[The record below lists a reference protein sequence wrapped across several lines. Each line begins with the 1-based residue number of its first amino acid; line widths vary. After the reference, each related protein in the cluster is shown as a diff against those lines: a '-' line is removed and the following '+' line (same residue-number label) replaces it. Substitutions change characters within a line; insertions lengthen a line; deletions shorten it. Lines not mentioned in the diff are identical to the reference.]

1 MVSLDAKRIRALL
14 FPCRTVPELTVPE
27 WREQELSD
35 SANETLPEGMKVIT
49 SAIAGRHSEWIEN
62 TFTTT
67 KRTILYFHGG
77 GYVLGA
83 SATRR
88 NVASRLAIAAA
99 ARAVVPEY
107 RLAPEYPFP
116 AAVDDAIAIYE
127 ALLGQGVKPSSLAVM
142 GDSAGGGLCA
152 AMLLSLRDSGR
163 PLPAVGVLISPWTD
177 LTLSGESYRTRA
189 DCDPID
195 RLPLLRRMVAYY
207 VASGDST
214 NPLTSPLF
222 GDLCGLPPMLIQV
235 GDHEVLLD
243 DSVRF
248 AEKARASGVCIE
260 LEVWPEMWHVWHT
273 AAPALPEANEAITQ
287 IGVYVRQRTSDDD

>member
-1 MVSLDAKRIRALL
+1 MVSSDAKRIRASL
-14 FPCRTVPELTVPE
+14 FPCRAVPQLSVAE
-27 WREQELSD
+27 WREQELRDCSD
-35 SANETLPEGMKVIT
+35 KLLPEGVRVIS

-62 TFTTT
+62 TFTPT

-77 GYVLGA
+77 GYVLGG

-99 ARAVVPEY
+99 ARVVVPEY
-107 RLAPEYPFP
+107 RLAPEHPFP
-116 AAVDDAIAIYE
+116 AAVDDAIAVYE

-152 AMLLSLRDSGR
+152 AMLLALRDSGR

-177 LTLSGESYRTRA
+177 LTLSGESYHTRA

-195 RLPLLRRMVAYY
+195 RIPLLRRMVAYY

-214 NPLTSPLF
+214 NPLASPLF
-222 GDLCGLPPMLIQV
+222 GDLRGLPPMLIQV
-235 GDHEVLLD
+235 GDHEVLFD

-248 AEKARASGVCIE
+248 AEKARASAVCID

-273 AAPALPEANEAITQ
+273 AAPELPEANEAITQ
-287 IGVYVRQRTSDDD
+287 IGAYVRQRTSNVD